1 MAKKCSWCNGPIG
14 DQFWYRN
21 IDVNGKVKKSVQ
33 KFCSPKCEFEFAYE
47 VTPEKSG
54 CFVATA
60 VYNDYNHPVVLDLR
74 FFRDNYLDKLNW
86 GKEFIN
92 FYYKYSPGIAN
103 IIEKNKILRF
113 LALISLIK
121 PLHRIIKFFHF
132 NR

>member
-14 DQFWYRN
+14 DQFWFRN
-21 IDVNGKVKKSVQ
+21 IDVNGKLKKSVQ

-54 CFVATA
+54 CFIATA

-86 GKEFIN
+86 GKKFIN